1 MNKLGWSLM
10 AILLLSFSVTSC
22 KYLKRKT
29 SKKEKAAALKTKQM
43 ADSISLSIKTDL
55 NNADSLIK
63 NKVEQDSAQLIAQV
77 LLTQSAPIW
86 QRKIEF
92 TTMSAKA
99 KMHYEGGDKSLDFV
113 ANIRMHKDSIIWV
126 SVTVAGIVQV
136 ARAIITPDSFKAVL
150 YTEKEAYEGPISL
163 AHKIL
168 PEGINFYSLQ
178 NLLIGNPILRNQE
191 AISATQDSENWII
204 RFVEKNYI
212 EQVQYKRSDSSL
224 YSNQLLMQGS
234 GNQSLTQLLSNFGL
248 VNNLNIAT
256 DRKLSIITD
265 TSTMLVDMNYSNITI
280 NSELT
285 YPFSIPKNYT
295 IK

>member
-29 SKKEKAAALKTKQM
+29 STKEKAAALKTKQM

-63 NKVEQDSAQLIAQV
+63 NKVEQDSAQLMAQA

-234 GNQSLTQLLSNFGL
+234 GNQSLTHLLSNFGL

-256 DRKLSIITD
+256 DRKLSIVTD